1 MNNEFKRMQKLAGF
15 IIENTDTDSDLNK
28 LEKMLKSHDWY
39 FRMSDDDRSYD
50 RGKREEDE
58 IKQLVS
64 TLGEEGKKLYDK
76 YKKEANIK
84 EGMGAYEYE
93 KGKKAG
99 EKIEKE
105 KMTKSKLRDKIR
117 EMVLAEIDGAAV
129 EAEDYDFVNEYI
141 NDPRVEEVIQMLQNM
156 DVDGETMEHILRQV
170 GMEDQMANQLVH
182 NKTELG
188 EAKKKDEEDEE
199 DIDVEDID
207 IDTEMPET
215 GGEDAEID
223 NIQDLLDQLQGAA
236 EQLGDEKLLK
246 QVGNTITFFTR
257 QHVAEKPELNEMIS
271 SDAIDRMEGL
281 ANIQDLNI
289 LKTKLRILT
298 TEWMDDGFDKE
309 DVIDYIE
316 VLINEI

>member
-1 MNNEFKRMQKLAGF
+1 MNNEFKRMQKLAGL
-15 IIENTDTDSDLNK
+15 IIENTDMGSDLNK

-39 FRMSDDDRSYD
+39 FKMSDDDRSYD

-93 KGKKAG
+93 EGKKAG

-105 KMTKSKLRDKIR
+105 KMSKSKLRDKIR

-129 EAEDYDFVNEYI
+129 EAEDSS
-141 NDPRVEEVIQMLQNM
+141 P
-156 DVDGETMEHILRQV
+156 VD
-170 GMEDQMANQLVH
+170 
-182 NKTELG
+182 
-188 EAKKKDEEDEE
+188 EAKKKSKDKEEE
-199 DIDVEDID
+199 DIDIEDID
-207 IDTEMPET
+207 VDTESPGMEM
-215 GGEDAEID
+215 GSGDVEID
-223 NIQDLLDQLQGAA
+223 NIQDLLNQLQDAA

-257 QHVAEKPELNEMIS
+257 QHVAAVEKPELNEI
-271 SDAIDRMEGL
+271 
-281 ANIQDLNI
+281 
-289 LKTKLRILT
+289 
-298 TEWMDDGFDKE
+298 
-309 DVIDYIE
+309 
-316 VLINEI
+316 